1 MSLLSRL
8 AKPTTL
14 LPFIISTTV
23 FLSSRKYSFPRKE
36 KNKQL
41 VHTTMTETTTAQTS
55 QPTVPPLSSFPTF
68 GWKPD
73 PNLTDDVNFMDLV
86 LLITRTSQLLQGSM
100 ACILVRDE
108 QTTTTTTPVDE
119 PTTTATT
126 ADQLTQRMEDAIVSI
141 ANNQWFYKMNESDVH
156 AEIVALGQAARA
168 GRSTDRCTA
177 YITMPPC
184 KRCLAAL
191 YTAGITRI
199 VSRHPMLDMRRH
211 AAESRGIELVDLPA
225 DIQKEQRARIDALVQ
240 TYYEEEGNTQEN
252 TAAA

>member
-1 MSLLSRL
+1 MT
-8 AKPTTL
+8 KTT
-14 LPFIISTTV
+14 TT
-23 FLSSRKYSFPRKE
+23 
-36 KNKQL
+36 
-41 VHTTMTETTTAQTS
+41 TTETTS

-68 GWKPD
+68 GWRPD
-73 PNLTDDVNFMDLV
+73 PSLTDDVNFMDLV

-108 QTTTTTTPVDE
+108 TTTITTATPDDE
-119 PTTTATT
+119 PTTSATT
-126 ADQLTQRMEDAIVSI
+126 TDQITKRMVDAVVSI
-141 ANNQWFYKMNESDVH
+141 STNQWFYKENESDIH

-199 VSRHPMLDMRRH
+199 VSRYPLVEILRH
-211 AAESRGIELVDLPA
+211 AAERRGIELVDLPI
-225 DIQKEQRARIDALVQ
+225 DVQKEQRARIHALVQ
-240 TYYEEEGNTQEN
+240 TYYEEEGISEDN
-252 TAAA
+252 